1 MFCVIV
7 SFLFLLLRVAFYTLF
22 ERKLLSFSQ
31 GRLGPNKVGLLG
43 LPQPILDGVKLL
55 SKEFL
60 FPQFS
65 GITIFLLSPVLFFI
79 FRVVLWFSFRGYYF
93 LYSREYG
100 LFFVLAV
107 FSIKVYTRLLA
118 GVSSFSKFGVVGSM
132 RSVSQRVS
140 YEVVLSFY
148 VLGLSFLF
156 DTLSLSHLPLS
167 FGFITFPFWFVLV
180 LIESNR
186 APFDFSEGERELIR
200 GYNIEYGRGGFVF
213 LFLGEYGVILFLSF
227 WGSFLCGVNVFFGG
241 RMCRLFVILIRRVLP
256 RFRYDFLIG
265 FCWLTLFPLSIVMIF
280 LFFLLK

>member
-1 MFCVIV
+1 MVFFLFGLLI

-22 ERKLLSFSQ
+22 ERKLLSYSQ
-31 GRLGPNKVGLLG
+31 GRVGPNKVGLAG

-65 GITIFLLSPVLFFI
+65 GITLFLLSPILFFV
-79 FRVVLWFSFRGYYF
+79 FRVLLWFSFRGYYF

-100 LFFVLAV
+100 MFFVLAV

-156 DTLSLSHLPLS
+156 DTLSVSHLPLS
-167 FGFITFPFWFVLV
+167 FGIITYPF
-180 LIESNR
+180 
-186 APFDFSEGERELIR
+186 
-200 GYNIEYGRGGFVF
+200 
-213 LFLGEYGVILFLSF
+213 
-227 WGSFLCGVNVFFGG
+227 
-241 RMCRLFVILIRRVLP
+241 
-256 RFRYDFLIG
+256 
-265 FCWLTLFPLSIVMIF
+265 
-280 LFFLLK
+280 